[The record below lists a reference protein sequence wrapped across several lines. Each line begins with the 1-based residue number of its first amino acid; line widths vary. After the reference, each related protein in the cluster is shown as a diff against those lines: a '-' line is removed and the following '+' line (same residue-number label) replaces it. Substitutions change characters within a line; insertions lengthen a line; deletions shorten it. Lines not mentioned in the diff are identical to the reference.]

1 MVKPK
6 LRFAGLVSDVLHGVD
21 KGAHGHAFGIDV
33 QMSRPDLDIFYVNT
47 GDCRE
52 SLAH

>member
-21 KGAHGHAFGIDV
+21 KGAHGHTLGIDV
-33 QMSRPDLDIFYVNT
+33 QISGPDLDVIYLNAR
-47 GDCRE
+47 DCRE